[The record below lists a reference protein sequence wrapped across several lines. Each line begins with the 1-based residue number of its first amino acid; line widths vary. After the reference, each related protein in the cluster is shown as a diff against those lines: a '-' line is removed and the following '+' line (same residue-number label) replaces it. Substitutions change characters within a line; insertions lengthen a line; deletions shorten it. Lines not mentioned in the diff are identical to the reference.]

1 MSLVDYAS
9 SSDDDVSDAEE
20 ERQQEQIHVSNHKP
34 SPPTLPPDNQRS
46 GLSSN
51 EQAET
56 AVLPFPSTSEKLP
69 DASLLLNSHTVPFVS
84 GNDHASRVAAAMAE
98 SASRKRN
105 SNGLASSLSRNK
117 IPRGTLLHSKNVPDT
132 ASGMLLP
139 PQLRGRSNIVTEDI
153 GRLFVKKHADNPDV
167 IESPD

>member
-56 AVLPFPSTSEKLP
+56 AVLPFPST
-69 DASLLLNSHTVPFVS
+69 T
-84 GNDHASRVAAAMAE
+84 AMAE